1 MRSHLNSYISSDYVG
16 AANAL
21 RGKSA
26 RKRIVAYV
34 ESYDDVL
41 FWRMVL
47 SEYEDET
54 RYFEVMLPTKGN
66 LKKGKRQALLSL
78 MTQSDDMTLSGAD
91 AKHHRM
97 KIGANMI
104 ACVDADYD
112 YLLQGAT
119 SLNRF
124 ILNSPYVLHTY
135 VYAIENYQCYAQ
147 GLHNVCVM
155 STLND
160 HHLFDFEDFMAQYS
174 RIIFPLFVWSVMLY
188 IDGEYSKF
196 TITDFNNVV
205 GIKHGRMQDIPQV
218 LDKLRHKVRV
228 KVSMLQREIEGKKEE
243 YLKTKDLLLR
253 LGVTQETTYLY
264 VQGHHLF
271 NNVVVP
277 TMQSVCD
284 ELRRER
290 ELEIR
295 RKACHVVQMQN
306 ELSAYNHSQSD
317 ISQMLKKSQGYVRSA
332 PYKRLQ
338 EDIIKLLSYEK
349 KTNTDNRI
357 SGVGTNADS

>member
-1 MRSHLNSYISSDYVG
+1 MR
-16 AANAL
+16 AANSL

-26 RKRIVAYV
+26 RERIVAYV

-47 SEYEDET
+47 SEFEDEK
-54 RYFEVMLPTKGN
+54 RYFEVMLPAKGN

-78 MTQSDDMTLSGAD
+78 ISQNEGHNQRSAGLGT
-91 AKHHRM
+91 
-97 KIGANMI
+97 NMI

-112 YLLQGAT
+112 YLLQGET
-119 SLNRF
+119 SLSKF
-124 ILNSPYVLHTY
+124 ILNNPYVVHTY
-135 VYAIENYQCYAQ
+135 VYAIENYQCYAP

-160 HHLFDFEDFMAQYS
+160 HAVFDFVDFMTQYS

-188 IDGEYSKF
+188 RNGNYGRF

-205 GIKHGRMQDIPQV
+205 GIKHGRMQDVPAS
-218 LDKLRHKVRV
+218 LNKLRHKVHV
-228 KVSMLQREIEGKKEE
+228 KISMLQREMPGKKDE
-243 YLKTKDLLLR
+243 YLKTKEDLQK

-271 NNVVVP
+271 NTVVVP
-277 TMQSVCD
+277 TMQMVCD

-290 ELEIR
+290 EREIR
-295 RKACHVVQMQN
+295 SKALHVVQMQN
-306 ELSAYNHSQSD
+306 ELSAYTHSQSD
-317 ISQMLKKSQGYVRSA
+317 VPLMLRKSQGYTHSA
-332 PYKRLQ
+332 PYKRMIA
-338 EDIIKLLSYEK
+338 DIERIVNGSLSRVK
-349 KTNTDNRI
+349 N
-357 SGVGTNADS
+357 